1 MRFDTNEGLQVQGA
15 SISDRSRKW
24 TGQVVR
30 LAAVL
35 LLSTAAFA
43 QYGGGGTVGGM
54 GTPTSSGTYSPA
66 GRSYGHGAAIGA
78 GVGAAAIG
86 AGAVYL
92 MTHRSSKI
100 SGCVETSDDGLN
112 LIDDRTKKTLMLVPG
127 KADVKAGDRVELK
140 GKFKQE
146 RNGRSEVPGENS
158 GQGLRRVPYAGCC
171 RHWERARS
179 TNEIRVKDVV
189 EALTEGRPHASGGVG
204 PYT

>member
-1 MRFDTNEGLQVQGA
+1 MKFDATEGLQVQRA
-15 SISDRSRKW
+15 SIAERSRRW

-30 LAAVL
+30 LAGVL

-92 MTHRSSKI
+92 ITRRASKI

-140 GKFKQE
+140 GKFKKNATGDQ
-146 RNGRSEVPGENS
+146 RFLVKTVAKDFGECHT
-158 GQGLRRVPYAGCC
+158 QATAGTG
-171 RHWERARS
+171 S
-179 TNEIRVKDVV
+179 
-189 EALTEGRPHASGGVG
+189 ALAPQMK
-204 PYT
+204 

>member
-1 MRFDTNEGLQVQGA
+1 MKFDVNEGLQVQGA
-15 SISDRSRKW
+15 NISVRPRRW
-24 TGQVVR
+24 TGQAFR
-30 LAAVL
+30 LAGVL

-86 AGAVYL
+86 AGVVYL
-92 MTHRSSKI
+92 MTHRASKI

-112 LIDDRTKKTLMLVPG
+112 LIDDKTKKTLLLVPG

-140 GKFKQE
+140 GKFKKNATGDQ
-146 RNGRSEVPGENS
+146 RFLVKTVAKDFGECHT
-158 GQGLRRVPYAGCC
+158 QAAAG
-171 RHWERARS
+171 AGS
-179 TNEIRVKDVV
+179 TL
-189 EALTEGRPHASGGVG
+189 AQQ
-204 PYT
+204 